1 MRFFIGFAAA
11 LMSFATVTANAEPVV
26 GLYQVREELI
36 SQESEVRDA
45 GLQQAFT
52 TLMQRLTGRKDA
64 AQAAELA
71 TYQADPQSLISR
83 YGYDGNTLIVNF
95 DPQSV
100 QSALRAAKLPLW
112 GANRPLV
119 LAWWLV
125 DDAQGVRLASDGQQ
139 LATDVQNAGQYY
151 GVPTRLPIGD
161 LDEQLLASADVLN
174 QDGAQQI
181 RQAAQRYNADA
192 VLSVHEQTDGQTLQA
207 QWQLWIGD
215 ERQQGQAT
223 AETQVALAQQV
234 FSEVNQHLAER
245 FAIKPGQGETFIVR
259 VAAIDLERFVLM
271 ERLLEPFAAQLQE
284 VTKDYAQ
291 WQVRSTAEQLR
302 AQLALAH
309 LKETA
314 LPAATAEPAPID
326 ATGSDLAPQVSP
338 AVTETNDQLLYFTW

>member
-1 MRFFIGFAAA
+1 M
-11 LMSFATVTANAEPVV
+11 
-26 GLYQVREELI
+26 
-36 SQESEVRDA
+36 RDA

-125 DDAQGVRLASDGQQ
+125 DDAQGARLASDGQQ

-223 AETQVALAQQV
+223 AETQVALAQQI

-259 VAAIDLERFVLM
+259 VAASDLERFVLM

>member
-26 GLYQVREELI
+26 GLYQVREELV

-64 AQAAELA
+64 AQTAELA
-71 TYQADPQSLISR
+71 TYQADPQPLISR

-100 QSALRAAKLPLW
+100 QSALRAANLPLW

-125 DDAQGVRLASDGQQ
+125 DDAQGARLASDGQQ

-174 QDGAQQI
+174 QDDAQQI

-223 AETQVALAQQV
+223 AEMQVALAQQI

-245 FAIKPGQGETFIVR
+245 FAIKPGQGETFVVR
-259 VAAIDLERFVLM
+259 VAEIDLERFVLM

-314 LPAATAEPAPID
+314 LPAATTEPASID
-326 ATGSDLAPQVSP
+326 ATGSELAAQASS
-338 AVTETNDQLLYFTW
+338 AVTETSDQFLYFTW

>member
-64 AQAAELA
+64 AQTAELA
-71 TYQADPQSLISR
+71 TYQADPQPLISR

-100 QSALRAAKLPLW
+100 QSALRAANLPLW

-125 DDAQGVRLASDGQQ
+125 DDAQGARLASDGQQ

-174 QDGAQQI
+174 QDDAQQI

-223 AETQVALAQQV
+223 AETQVALAQQI

-245 FAIKPGQGETFIVR
+245 FAIKPGQGETFVVR
-259 VAAIDLERFVLM
+259 VAEIDLERFVLM

-314 LPAATAEPAPID
+314 LPAATTEPASID
-326 ATGSDLAPQVSP
+326 ATGSELAAQASS
-338 AVTETNDQLLYFTW
+338 AVTETSDQFLYFTW